1 MTTYIFRTPYVE
13 EGPTGQHRL
22 FYFFKLRQGLTV
34 TRNGSLF
41 KTGRY
46 FTQDQLDAVDEYWLG
61 GHESSVSEATKAALI
76 AGGIGVTEANFT
88 AEQGQMDC
96 NHIGKV
102 LEWGFTETH
111 DFKATKWG
119 CVLCDETSDT
129 PLKGEEEIDI
139 DHTNCDEDCFGCKAR
154 GLQLNTGD
162 AGKPVSKKNWEG
174 RLKFY
179 KDARNQ
185 GIQPAGT
192 HPVQVEAAY
201 KASET
206 LGKAYDAGTMG
217 VRADKVT
224 KSVAAVMKETG
235 AA

>member
-1 MTTYIFRTPYVE
+1 MDCDHISKVVKDGY
-13 EGPTGQHRL
+13 
-22 FYFFKLRQGLTV
+22 
-34 TRNGSLF
+34 N
-41 KTGRY
+41 
-46 FTQDQLDAVDEYWLG
+46 
-61 GHESSVSEATKAALI
+61 LI
-76 AGGIGVTEANFT
+76 D
-88 AEQGQMDC
+88 GQM
-96 NHIGKV
+96 HSTV
-102 LEWGFTETH
+102 LL
-111 DFKATKWG
+111 WG
-119 CVLCDETSDT
+119 CTKCDVTST
-129 PLKGEEEIDI
+129 EPLYDI
-139 DHTNCDEDCFGCKAR
+139 TAAFVSKEACKENCECFGCKAK
-154 GLQLNTGD
+154 GLQMNTGD
-162 AGKPVSKKNWEG
+162 AGRPVGKKEWEG

-192 HPVQVEAAY
+192 QRLQVEAAY

>member
-1 MTTYIFRTPYVE
+1 MH
-13 EGPTGQHRL
+13 QHI
-22 FYFFKLRQGLTV
+22 
-34 TRNGSLF
+34 S
-41 KTGRY
+41 
-46 FTQDQLDAVDEYWLG
+46 
-61 GHESSVSEATKAALI
+61 
-76 AGGIGVTEANFT
+76 
-88 AEQGQMDC
+88 
-96 NHIGKV
+96 KV
-102 LEWGFTETH
+102 LEWGFTEDH
-111 DFKATKWG
+111 NFKATLWG
-119 CVLCDETSDT
+119 CVLCEVTADKPFEYEDI
-129 PLKGEEEIDI
+129 EI
-139 DHTNCDEDCFGCKAR
+139 DHTACDDDCFGCKAK

-192 HPVQVEAAY
+192 HPEQVKAAY

-224 KSVAAVMKETG
+224 KSVAEVMKAVE
-235 AA
+235 

>member
-1 MTTYIFRTPYVE
+1 MNCDHISKVVKDGY
-13 EGPTGQHRL
+13 
-22 FYFFKLRQGLTV
+22 
-34 TRNGSLF
+34 N
-41 KTGRY
+41 
-46 FTQDQLDAVDEYWLG
+46 
-61 GHESSVSEATKAALI
+61 LI
-76 AGGIGVTEANFT
+76 D
-88 AEQGQMDC
+88 GQMHSTVLLWGCTKCDATSTEPLYDITAAFVSKEPCKEDC
-96 NHIGKV
+96 N
-102 LEWGFTETH
+102 
-111 DFKATKWG
+111 
-119 CVLCDETSDT
+119 
-129 PLKGEEEIDI
+129 
-139 DHTNCDEDCFGCKAR
+139 CFGCKAR
-154 GLQLNTGD
+154 GLQMNTGD
-162 AGKPVSKKNWEG
+162 AGRPVSKKQWDG

-192 HPVQVEAAY
+192 HPEQVKAAY